1 MNVEQVRTWA
11 RESGAI
17 ALHYYNAVEARRKPD
32 RSMVTA
38 ADEEIERL
46 LRARIMDAYPQ
57 HGIVGEEG
65 KNHQADAEYLWALD
79 PIDGTGAFVGG
90 LPVWGISIGLLRHG
104 RPVLGCFYMPAL
116 EEWYEAEQDGP
127 ALFNGQPTEV
137 LRDGL
142 LDSESWIC
150 VPSNIHRQYQIDYPG
165 KVRSLGSMAAYVCY
179 VARGTAAGALVGRPK
194 LWDVAAGL
202 MVLERAGG
210 QARLLSGAPLDL
222 QAMLHGQAAPEPVIV
237 GSPDALD
244 LLQQRIQIRRRPQ
257 RG

>member
-1 MNVEQVRTWA
+1 MNLDQVRTWA

-46 LRARIMDAYPQ
+46 LRERIMAAYPQ

-65 KNHQADAEYLWALD
+65 KNHNAGAEYVWALD
-79 PIDGTGAFVGG
+79 PIDGTGAFVSG
-90 LPVWGISIGLLRHG
+90 LPVWGISIGLLQHG
-104 RPVLGCFYMPAL
+104 RPVLGCMYMPAL
-116 EEWYEAEQDGP
+116 DEWYEADLDGP
-127 ALFNGQPTEV
+127 ALFNSRPTEV
-137 LRDGL
+137 LRTDL

-150 VPSNIHRQYQIDYPG
+150 APSNAHRRYDITYPG

-202 MVLERAGG
+202 AVLDRAGG
-210 QARLLSGAPLDL
+210 AALLLSGAPLDL
-222 QAMLHGQAAPEPVIV
+222 QPMLQGQSAPEPVIV
-237 GSPDALD
+237 GSPAALD
-244 LLQQRIQIRRRPQ
+244 MLRAHIQIRRR
-257 RG
+257 